1 MRRLILECTV
11 GELGSYMGV
20 SSELEKLEFF
30 EVLNLLKDEPK
41 EWAMICRVKMR
52 DSKESFER
60 VLKDESA
67 IIQLLESE
75 KDGSRIYFLK
85 RRPNP
90 LATGLI
96 ATGGFL
102 SVPLEIRAGRLRAS
116 FLGNSIEIKK
126 FLKLIRRE
134 KIHFR
139 VASNTDARFSPVS
152 PLGSLTEKQRR
163 VIISAFSLGYYEIP
177 KRISSEE
184 LARKLRI
191 REATFVRH
199 RIKAERRL
207 LAAIL
212 SDT

>member
-1 MRRLILECTV
+1 MRRLILECSIE
-11 GELGSYMGV
+11 ELGSYMGV

-30 EVLNLLKDEPK
+30 EVLNLLKDEPR

-60 VLKDESA
+60 ALKDESA
-67 IIQLLESE
+67 IIQLLEND
-75 KDGSRIYFLK
+75 KDGSKIYFLK
-85 RRPNP
+85 RKPNA
-90 LATGLI
+90 LATGLV

-116 FLGNSIEIKK
+116 FLGSSIEVKK
-126 FLKLIRRE
+126 FLKLIRQE

-163 VIISAFSLGYYEIP
+163 VIISAFNLGYYDIP
-177 KRISSEE
+177 KKISSEE
-184 LARKLRI
+184 LATRLHI
-191 REATFVRH
+191 REATFARH

-207 LAAIL
+207 LATLL
-212 SDT
+212 SDA